1 MKLKNLIHRI
11 PRPVKGCICAI
22 LAVVL
27 ALSYYIMIGCPTLT
41 LKQEFRRAE
50 KAHMVGPSEIVDIL
64 DESEYDEFSKLF
76 VGETNEGIT
85 FFGKYFTTS
94 SQRGPLDDYAYR
106 FLYLPKTGSI
116 TVAPAPNVVSIAWHF
131 GGVSLPVYVFTDHT
145 NAARA
150 EILFSVSGEYTDFE
164 KGPVSYNRTFSA
176 ETVRMSAGGPFR
188 FVFHSI
194 DGKQSQALGQFS
206 TVLTDQTNS
215 VRSDVELPIYVTIR
229 LFDANDQ
236 LIAEEIKS
244 FGEP

>member
-1 MKLKNLIHRI
+1 
-11 PRPVKGCICAI
+11 
-22 LAVVL
+22 
-27 ALSYYIMIGCPTLT
+27 
-41 LKQEFRRAE
+41 
-50 KAHMVGPSEIVDIL
+50 
-64 DESEYDEFSKLF
+64 
-76 VGETNEGIT
+76 
-85 FFGKYFTTS
+85 
-94 SQRGPLDDYAYR
+94 
-106 FLYLPKTGSI
+106 LYLPKTGSI
-116 TVAPAPNVVSIAWHF
+116 TVAPAPNVFGIAWHF

-176 ETVRMSAGGPFR
+176 ETVRMSAGSPFR

-244 FGEP
+244 FGKP